1 MYSFLN
7 PYFLKGTF
15 SGYFPTHCVF
25 PFRKFLIKYQIGL
38 GVLIEQPVNFSLIT
52 GTPELIKILRKMK
65 PWLSTFLT
73 GALCLFIFT
82 NLLGQKERD
91 KEKIVFVNWENLIT
105 KRVEKNMSKWLTQ
118 GEFEPSDEYQNRISN
133 QNRKLEKLTAE
144 ALDYYLEKYLDQL
157 DFSTCKVSGSY
168 DPDSET
174 FKMYCDRI
182 GEFIVPVPIADA
194 PFFKENQSYL
204 TYSSPDFVLRNNE
217 WILSYLEIEHQG
229 SLFKYDISQNSTY
242 NAKDDFRVLAGD
254 LDIHLPN
261 SNRIS
266 NQHTDHAYENLDGD
280 IDISKNLPKTNMNNP
295 DAIAVI
301 IGNRNYKRTRWV
313 EYAENDATRVRQ
325 YLTEVLGFK
334 SSNIFYLKNASK
346 GDLDTYFGT
355 TSNHKGKLFNAVKAK
370 KSDVFVFYSGH
381 GAPGLNDQKGYFVP
395 IECDPNNVELGGYS
409 LDLFYKNLA
418 KIPAKSKTVVIDACF
433 SGAEIL
439 DNISPIGI
447 RVKVDTGKDLVA
459 LTSSSGAQVSTWYNA
474 KHHGLFTYFFL
485 KAIHDFE
492 NSDVNGDRELTFQE
506 VFNYISNENE
516 GLPYFARRLHGV
528 EQTPTIQGGNSD
540 KRLIQF

>member
-7 PYFLKGTF
+7 PYFLKDTF

-194 PFFKENQSYL
+194 PFF
-204 TYSSPDFVLRNNE
+204 
-217 WILSYLEIEHQG
+217 
-229 SLFKYDISQNSTY
+229 
-242 NAKDDFRVLAGD
+242 
-254 LDIHLPN
+254 
-261 SNRIS
+261 
-266 NQHTDHAYENLDGD
+266 
-280 IDISKNLPKTNMNNP
+280 
-295 DAIAVI
+295 
-301 IGNRNYKRTRWV
+301 
-313 EYAENDATRVRQ
+313 
-325 YLTEVLGFK
+325 
-334 SSNIFYLKNASK
+334 
-346 GDLDTYFGT
+346 
-355 TSNHKGKLFNAVKAK
+355 
-370 KSDVFVFYSGH
+370 
-381 GAPGLNDQKGYFVP
+381 
-395 IECDPNNVELGGYS
+395 
-409 LDLFYKNLA
+409 
-418 KIPAKSKTVVIDACF
+418 
-433 SGAEIL
+433 
-439 DNISPIGI
+439 
-447 RVKVDTGKDLVA
+447 
-459 LTSSSGAQVSTWYNA
+459 
-474 KHHGLFTYFFL
+474 
-485 KAIHDFE
+485 
-492 NSDVNGDRELTFQE
+492 
-506 VFNYISNENE
+506 
-516 GLPYFARRLHGV
+516 
-528 EQTPTIQGGNSD
+528 
-540 KRLIQF
+540 